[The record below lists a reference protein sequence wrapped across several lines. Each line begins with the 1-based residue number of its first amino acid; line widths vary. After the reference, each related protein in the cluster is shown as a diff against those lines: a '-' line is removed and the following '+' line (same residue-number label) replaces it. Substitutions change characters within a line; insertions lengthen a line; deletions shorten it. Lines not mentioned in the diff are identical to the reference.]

1 LSSEQGIGRLMAR
14 QAVDPDIVIAWTN
27 SVDRYGKS
35 LFERKMFPAG
45 ASDLNPVLA
54 CRLENMDTGPCE

>member
-1 LSSEQGIGRLMAR
+1 MAR